1 MSKTLIKQTIRAN
14 SALWLIMTA
23 IMDACLVLI
32 VKVGMDEAAAAQAY
46 YVLLPGLFS
55 AVYIIITAN
64 KLLAAQVDK
73 GSMAYIL
80 STPIRRTTVAFTQAV
95 FLAVSLL
102 IMFAT
107 TAATHIITANAANN
121 SCNVELVLKINLG
134 AFVLSLAF
142 SGICF
147 LASAV
152 FNLSKYAVGAGGL
165 FVGGFLLMKLMSSF
179 SKEKGDMLYYMG
191 KCTIAALNDA
201 DSVLAGTSDYIWK
214 FAVLAG
220 IGLAAYV
227 MGIISFSRKDMPL

>member
-1 MSKTLIKQTIRAN
+1 MSKTLMKQTLKSN
-14 SALWLIMTA
+14 FVLWFVMTA

-46 YVLLPGLFS
+46 YALLPGLFS

-80 STPIRRTTVAFTQAV
+80 STPIRRSTVAITQMIFFV
-95 FLAVSLL
+95 VSLL
-102 IMFAT
+102 LMFAT
-107 TAATHIITANAANN
+107 TAATHIITANAANSN
-121 SCNVELVLKINLG
+121 CDIALVLKINLG
-134 AFVLSLAF
+134 VFVLSLAF

-152 FNLSKYAVGAGGL
+152 FNFSKYAIGVGGF

-179 SKEKGDMLYYMG
+179 SKESGDMLSYMR
-191 KCTIAALNDA
+191 KCTIASLNDTA
-201 DSVLAGTSDYIWK
+201 SVLAGTSDYIWK

-220 IGLAAYV
+220 IGLITYLI
-227 MGIISFSRKDMPL
+227 GICAFSKKDMPL